1 MGFIVLGRG
10 RGSRAVSPRAVSD
23 LGTDTVPEAP
33 ELLGVSDKSVY
44 RLIERGL
51 LRSAGGMRHKQI
63 TPAEI
68 ERFLKA
74 TTGLHQ

>member
-1 MGFIVLGRG
+1 FIVLGRG
-10 RGSRAVSPRAVSD
+10 RGSRTVSPHAVSD
-23 LGTDTVPEAP
+23 LGTDAVPEAP

-44 RLIERGL
+44 RQIERGL